1 MKLAVIGALSLFL
14 VMLVP
19 VYADI
24 TEISIQKDFYTI
36 DEKIV
41 FVGNEDEGSKMVNIV
56 MINPNGKESYLV
68 GAMSNS
74 EGAFQ
79 TMPKS
84 VKDVFSAVGTYQFTA
99 FTVQKENGITTDLK
113 YDGNRVLQPTKSI
126 LQLNSIG
133 DKIIE
138 VEKTITFTASI
149 NDDSITNAV
158 YSLEDAPKD
167 ATIDSVTGKFIWT
180 PSKSHGSFKDID
192 YNFDI
197 IVNAEEQK
205 DRENITIIV
214 KKAYD
219 EPIIKAEPT
228 VVAEPEIKAEPTVMV
243 EESKSTLASFV
254 DETKDLQSYVDRYN
268 NEESYKKWFDDN
280 YSQYSSIYE
289 AVGADENNK
298 KTIAEYVAE
307 PVVEYTPEPITEV
320 TSTPNCG
327 TGTEEVNG
335 ICQVI
340 KNNDQLQNNE
350 LDNLKKILP
359 DYYNVDKENT
369 MVLSENITILSATIN
384 NDEGGKGEVTL
395 TYYSDNDESVWSLFN
410 KYKTGLDNVRDIGDL
425 DETCYIGL
433 PYVQS
438 PEVKSLFC
446 VKDNV
451 LITATTNNG
460 EEISTMKQ
468 IFEKM
473 NDSSSNTNNSNGGG
487 CLIATATYGSELAP
501 QVQQLRELRDNQLLN
516 TESGTAFMETFNDI
530 YYSFSPI
537 IADYERENPYFKE
550 AVKLAITPMIS
561 TLSLME
567 NAETESEVLG
577 IGISVIMLNL
587 GMYLGIPAIVIV
599 GIRKTVNS

>member
-228 VVAEPEIKAEPTVMV
+228 VVAEPEIKAEPTVMA

-254 DETKDLQSYVDRYN
+254 DETKDPQSYVDRYN
-268 NEESYKKWFDDN
+268 NEESYQEWFDDN
-280 YSQYSSIYE
+280 YPQYSSIYE
-289 AVGADENNK
+289 AVGLEEPLQIPASFVDETKDPQSYVDRYNNEESYQEWFDDNYPQYSS
-298 KTIAEYVAE
+298 IYEAVGLEE
-307 PVVEYTPEPITEV
+307 PEF
-320 TSTPNCG
+320 
-327 TGTEEVNG
+327 G
-335 ICQVI
+335 ICGEGTKLIDGVCTVI
-340 KNNDQLQNNE
+340 QKVSQKPWWQF
-350 LDNLKKILP
+350 
-359 DYYNVDKENT
+359 
-369 MVLSENITILSATIN
+369 
-384 NDEGGKGEVTL
+384 
-395 TYYSDNDESVWSLFN
+395 W
-410 KYKTGLDNVRDIGDL
+410 
-425 DETCYIGL
+425 
-433 PYVQS
+433 
-438 PEVKSLFC
+438 
-446 VKDNV
+446 
-451 LITATTNNG
+451 
-460 EEISTMKQ
+460 
-468 IFEKM
+468 
-473 NDSSSNTNNSNGGG
+473 
-487 CLIATATYGSELAP
+487 
-501 QVQQLRELRDNQLLN
+501 
-516 TESGTAFMETFNDI
+516 
-530 YYSFSPI
+530 
-537 IADYERENPYFKE
+537 
-550 AVKLAITPMIS
+550 
-561 TLSLME
+561 
-567 NAETESEVLG
+567 
-577 IGISVIMLNL
+577 
-587 GMYLGIPAIVIV
+587 
-599 GIRKTVNS
+599 